1 MPFLTKAGYLL
12 LFSIGLGVCILGL
25 LQAAHSPFQRWWYG
39 TRWYTPER
47 RGPIDVNSDQY
58 KTAII
63 HMKITGSRA
72 ALIGG
77 LLVIFSL
84 AQLGLLN

>member
-1 MPFLTKAGYLL
+1 MPFLVKGGYLL
-12 LFSIGLGVCILGL
+12 LLGIGLVVFIFGL

-39 TRWYTPER
+39 TRWYTPDR

-63 HMKITGSRA
+63 HMKIAGSRA
-72 ALIGG
+72 AFIGG

-84 AQLGLLN
+84 AQLGLLD